1 MDAPVTRADARPG
14 SAGSGID
21 RTAANLA
28 PSAVGTAPLAI
39 VIVLQ
44 DSCARPDR
52 ERRGSRP
59 RSWIAWMTPTASSA
73 VIVPEPPKLMKGSG
87 MPVIGA
93 MPIVIPT
100 LMKTE
105 NRSQPAMPAATTLP

>member
-1 MDAPVTRADARPG
+1 
-14 SAGSGID
+14 
-21 RTAANLA
+21 
-28 PSAVGTAPLAI
+28 
-39 VIVLQ
+39 
-44 DSCARPDR
+44 
-52 ERRGSRP
+52 
-59 RSWIAWMTPTASSA
+59 MTPTASSA

-87 MPVIGA
+87 IPVIGA